1 MKSRTPW
8 KAAPK
13 PRRSRAVKG
22 SDLMTYNLV
31 KVPRKL
37 LEDARAKC
45 EREIPRLTLTSQIV
59 KLLMEW
65 LEKDRMMG
73 QVIHHKDADPT
84 NNDLKNLE
92 LRPAPKLPEKARRTP
107 QEPPA
112 ATNSPT
118 PDLF

>member
-8 KAAPK
+8 KATPK
-13 PRRSRAVKG
+13 PRKSRAVKG

-65 LEKDRMMG
+65 LAKDPMMG
-73 QVIHHKDADPT
+73 NHQASD
-84 NNDLKNLE
+84 
-92 LRPAPKLPEKARRTP
+92 PAPRMPRKPLEPRQDAPRT
-107 QEPPA
+107 
-112 ATNSPT
+112 TNEQP